1 MKLLLLII
9 IGFFQT
15 LYAEDLQILDGNSF
29 EGSIKAKGII
39 GFISVKGTLSF
50 INGNL
55 NWIVGE
61 EIDSAPYKI
70 TKKNGTFHFTSNV
83 INNDGD
89 VVNWSGHYD
98 GNTVTHVE
106 AVWIRE
112 KGDFIHD
119 LLLPNKVT
127 LLFSPN

>member
-1 MKLLLLII
+1 L
-9 IGFFQT
+9 T
-15 LYAEDLQILDGNSF
+15 
-29 EGSIKAKGII
+29 
-39 GFISVKGTLSF
+39 F

-55 NWIVGE
+55 NWIVDE

-70 TKKNGTFHFTSNV
+70 TKQNDIFHFTSKV

-89 VVNWSGHYD
+89 IVNWRGSYD
-98 GNTVTHVE
+98 GNTVINVE
-106 AVWIRE
+106 AVWIRK